1 MVMNDKI
8 EKALAVLP
16 DKPGVYLMHDSTGRV
31 IYVGKAKNLNNRV
44 RSYFRASGRQSVK
57 VETMVSH
64 VDDLETIMT
73 DSEIEALI
81 LECNLI
87 KKYRPRYN
95 IMLRD
100 DKSYPYLKVTLQ
112 EEFPRMY
119 ITRRVIKDGGK
130 YYGPYPDVGA
140 LRSTMKL
147 LRSLFPVRNCRN
159 MNQERPCL
167 QYHIQRCLAPCAGK
181 VSRQEYGE
189 LVKSICLAL
198 DGKTQELRK
207 TLKQNMQEA
216 SENYAFEQAARYR
229 DQLEAVNRLE
239 ESQKAVLEG
248 GDMDIIGYGADDFNV
263 CLQVFFVR
271 GGKLIGRKEF
281 MLPAEGEEEAEVIA
295 AFLKQYYNAEDIF
308 LPKEILVSRLPGE
321 EDRALLQQWLSEK
334 AERKVNISV
343 PKRGDKAKLMQLA
356 CENALKLIQEKER
369 KGKLQQQSDEDAA
382 EELQRIV
389 GCERPLARMD
399 CFDISHNQG
408 SETVSSMV
416 VFRYGSPS
424 KKDYRHFKLQS
435 TEGKPDDFKSMQE
448 TVYRRYKD
456 YEDLPDLIIIDGG
469 KGQLNSSLKVIRG
482 LGIDVK
488 VIGLA
493 KQEEEIFL
501 EEQSESIRLDKASP
515 ALHVIQHIRDEAHRF
530 AITYHRK
537 RLRKKNLVSV
547 LDNIEGIGPARR
559 QALWKVFATLDAM
572 KAATEEELAAVDGM
586 NKLAAQ
592 KVYEFF
598 HSYIVKKSD
607 MIGNSNKPNSR
618 KTGE

>member
-1 MVMNDKI
+1 MIINDKI

-16 DKPGVYLMHDSTGRV
+16 NRPGVYLMHDSNGRV

-44 RSYFRASGRQSVK
+44 HSYFRSSGRQSVK
-57 VETMVSH
+57 VETLVSR
-64 VDDLETIMT
+64 VEDIETIMT

-87 KKYRPRYN
+87 KKYKPRYN

-100 DKSYPYLKVTLQ
+100 DKTYPYLKITLQ

-119 ITRRVIKDGGK
+119 ITRRVVKDGGK

-140 LRSTMKL
+140 LRGTMKL

-167 QYHIQRCLAPCAGK
+167 QYHIKRCLAPCAGK
-181 VSRQEYGE
+181 ISREEYGE
-189 LVKSICLAL
+189 LIKSICLVL

-207 TLKQNMQEA
+207 NLKQSMQNAAE
-216 SENYAFEQAARYR
+216 SYEFEQAARYR
-229 DQLEAVNRLE
+229 DQLQAVNRLE

-248 GDMDIIGYGADDFNV
+248 GDMDVVGYAADKFNV

-281 MLPAEGEEEAEVIA
+281 MLPADGEEETDVIA

-308 LPKEILVSRLPGE
+308 LPKEILVSCLPEE
-321 EDRALLQQWLSEK
+321 EDLTLLQQWLTAK
-334 AERKVNISV
+334 AERKVTV
-343 PKRGDKAKLMQLA
+343 AAPRRGDKAKLMQLA
-356 CENALKLIQEKER
+356 CDNALKLIQEKER
-369 KGKLQQQSDEDAA
+369 KGKMQQLTDEEAA

-389 GCERPLARMD
+389 GCSRPLARMD

-424 KKDYRHFKLQS
+424 KKDYRRFKLQS

-469 KGQLNSSLKVIRG
+469 KGQLNAALHVIRG
-482 LGIDVK
+482 LGLDIQ
-488 VIGLA
+488 VISLA
-493 KQEEEIFL
+493 EKNEEIFL
-501 EEQSESIRLDKASP
+501 EGQSESIYLERESP

-537 RLRKKNLVSV
+537 RLQKKNLVSV

-559 QALWKVFATLDAM
+559 KSLWKAFSTLEAM
-572 KAATEEELAAVDGM
+572 KQATEEELAAVEGM
-586 NKLAAQ
+586 NKPAARTL
-592 KVYEFF
+592 YEFF
-598 HSYIVKKSD
+598 RSDIVKKND
-607 MIGNSNKPNSR
+607 MIGKS
-618 KTGE
+618 

>member
-57 VETMVSH
+57 VEAMVSH

-229 DQLEAVNRLE
+229 DQLQAVNRLE

-308 LPKEILVSRLPGE
+308 LPKEILVSGLPCE

-572 KAATEEELAAVDGM
+572 KAATEEELAAVNGM
-586 NKLAAQ
+586 NKPAAQ

-598 HSYIVKKSD
+598 HSDIVKKNE
-607 MIGNSNKPNSR
+607 MIGNSNKTISR
-618 KTGE
+618 KNG

>member
-1 MVMNDKI
+1 MSDKI

-16 DKPGVYLMHDSTGRV
+16 NKPGVYLMHDRNGRV

-44 RSYFRASGRQSVK
+44 HSYFRESGRHSVK
-57 VETMVSH
+57 VTTLTSH
-64 VDDLETIMT
+64 VEDIETIMT

-95 IMLRD
+95 IMLKD
-100 DKSYPYLKVTLQ
+100 DKTYPYLKLTLQ
-112 EEFPRMY
+112 EAFPRMY
-119 ITRRVIKDGGK
+119 ITRKVVRDGAR

-140 LRSTMKL
+140 LRSTVKL

-167 QYHIQRCLAPCAGK
+167 QYHIKRCLAPCTGK
-181 VSRQEYGE
+181 VDPQEYGE
-189 LVKSICLAL
+189 LVNSISMVL
-198 DGKTQELRK
+198 DGKTQELRRN
-207 TLKQNMQEA
+207 LKQSMQEA
-216 SENYAFEQAARYR
+216 AENYEFEQAARYR
-229 DQLEAVNRLE
+229 DQLQAVNRLE

-248 GDMDIIGYGADDFNV
+248 GDMDIVGFAADDFNV

-271 GGKLIGRKEF
+271 GGKLIGRKDF
-281 MLPAEGEEEAEVIA
+281 MLPADGEEEAEVIA
-295 AFLKQYYNAEDIF
+295 AFLKQYYNEEDIF
-308 LPKEILVSRLPGE
+308 LPKEILVSRLPE
-321 EDRALLQQWLSEK
+321 EAELLLLQQWLSDR
-334 AERKVNISV
+334 AERKVTVSV
-343 PKRGDKAKLMQLA
+343 PKRGDKAKLLQLA
-356 CENALKLIQEKER
+356 CDNALKLIQEKER
-369 KGKLQQQSDEDAA
+369 KGKLQQQSEEDTA
-382 EELQRIV
+382 EALQRIV
-389 GCERPLARMD
+389 GCNRSLARMD

-416 VFRYGSPS
+416 VFRYGAPS

-469 KGQLNSSLKVIRG
+469 KGQLNAALHVIRG
-482 LGIDVK
+482 LGLDIR
-488 VIGLA
+488 VISLA
-493 KQEEEIFL
+493 EKNEEIFL
-501 EEQSESIRLDKASP
+501 EGQSESIYLERESP
-515 ALHVIQHIRDEAHRF
+515 ALHLIQYIRDEAHRF

-547 LDNIEGIGPARR
+547 LDNIAGIGPARR
-559 QALWKVFATLDAM
+559 KALWKAFTTLEAM
-572 KAATEEELAAVDGM
+572 KEATEEELAAVEGM
-586 NKLAAQ
+586 NRPAAQ

-598 HSYIVKKSD
+598 HSDIVKKSD
-607 MIGNSNKPNSR
+607 MIGK
-618 KTGE
+618 

>member
-1 MVMNDKI
+1 MSNDKI

-16 DKPGVYLMHDSTGRV
+16 NKPGVYLMHDSTGRV

-44 RSYFRASGRQSVK
+44 RSYFRPSGRQSVK
-57 VETMVSH
+57 VETLVSH

-87 KKYRPRYN
+87 KKYKPRYN

-100 DKSYPYLKVTLQ
+100 DKTYPYLKITLQ
-112 EEFPRMY
+112 EDYPRMY
-119 ITRRVIKDGGK
+119 ITRRVVKDGGK

-140 LRSTMKL
+140 LRATMKL

-167 QYHIQRCLAPCAGK
+167 QYHINRCLAPCAGK
-181 VSRQEYGE
+181 VSREEYGE

-229 DQLEAVNRLE
+229 DQLQAVNRLE

-248 GDMDIIGYGADDFNV
+248 GDMDIIGYGADAFNV

-281 MLPAEGEEEAEVIA
+281 MLPAEGEEEADVIA

-321 EDRALLQQWLSEK
+321 DDRVLLQQWLSGK
-334 AERKVNISV
+334 AERKVSISA
-343 PKRGDKAKLMQLA
+343 PQRGDKAKLMQLA

-369 KGKLQQQSDEDAA
+369 KGRMQQQSAEDAA
-382 EELQRIV
+382 EELQRII

-469 KGQLNSSLKVIRG
+469 KGQLSSSLKVIRG

-501 EEQSESIRLDKASP
+501 EDKSESIILDKASP

-559 QALWKVFATLDAM
+559 KALWKTFATLEAM

-586 NKLAAQ
+586 NKPAAE

-598 HSYIVKKSD
+598 HSDIVKKSD
-607 MIGNSNKPNSR
+607 IIGNSNIINSR

>member
-229 DQLEAVNRLE
+229 DQLQAVNRLE

-248 GDMDIIGYGADDFNV
+248 GDMDIIGYGADNFNV

-308 LPKEILVSRLPGE
+308 LPKEILVSRLPSE

-456 YEDLPDLIIIDGG
+456 YDDLPDLIIIDGG

-482 LGIDVK
+482 LGLDVK

-572 KAATEEELAAVDGM
+572 KAATEEELAAVNGM
-586 NKLAAQ
+586 NKPAAQ

-598 HSYIVKKSD
+598 HSDIVKKNE
-607 MIGNSNKPNSR
+607 MIGNSNKTISR
-618 KTGE
+618 KNG

>member
-44 RSYFRASGRQSVK
+44 HSYFRASGRHSVK
-57 VETMVSH
+57 VEALVSH
-64 VDDLETIMT
+64 VEDLETIMT

-229 DQLEAVNRLE
+229 DQLQAVNRLE

-248 GDMDIIGYGADDFNV
+248 GDMDIIGYGADNFNV

-308 LPKEILVSRLPGE
+308 LPKEILVSRLPSE

-456 YEDLPDLIIIDGG
+456 YDDLPDLIIIDGG

-482 LGIDVK
+482 LGLDVK

-572 KAATEEELAAVDGM
+572 KAATEEELAAVNGM
-586 NKLAAQ
+586 NKPAAQ

-598 HSYIVKKSD
+598 HSDIVKKNE
-607 MIGNSNKPNSR
+607 MIGNSNKTISR
-618 KTGE
+618 KNG

>member
-1 MVMNDKI
+1 MIINDKI

-16 DKPGVYLMHDSTGRV
+16 NKPGVYLMHDQNGRV

-44 RSYFRASGRQSVK
+44 HSYFRSSGRQSVK
-57 VETMVSH
+57 VATLVSH
-64 VDDLETIMT
+64 VEDIETIMT

-87 KKYRPRYN
+87 KKYKPRYN

-100 DKSYPYLKVTLQ
+100 DKTYPYLKITLQ

-119 ITRRVIKDGGK
+119 ITRRVVKDGGK

-140 LRSTMKL
+140 LRATMKL
-147 LRSLFPVRNCRN
+147 LRGLFPVRNCRN

-167 QYHIQRCLAPCAGK
+167 QYHINRCLAPCAGK
-181 VSRQEYGE
+181 ISSEEYGE
-189 LVKSICLAL
+189 LIKSICLVL

-207 TLKQNMQEA
+207 NLKQSMQDAAE
-216 SENYAFEQAARYR
+216 SYEFEQAARYR
-229 DQLEAVNRLE
+229 DQLQAVNRLE

-248 GDMDIIGYGADDFNV
+248 GDMDVVGYAADNFNV

-271 GGKLIGRKEF
+271 GGKLIGRKDF
-281 MLPAEGEEEAEVIA
+281 MLTADGEEEADVIA

-308 LPKEILVSRLPGE
+308 LPKEILVSCLPGE
-321 EDRALLQQWLSEK
+321 EELALLQQWLSAK
-334 AERKVNISV
+334 AERKVIVAV
-343 PKRGDKAKLMQLA
+343 PRRGDKAKLMQLA
-356 CENALKLIQEKER
+356 CDNALKLIQEKER
-369 KGKLQQQSDEDAA
+369 KGKMQQLTEEEAA

-389 GCERPLARMD
+389 GCSRPLARMD

-424 KKDYRHFKLQS
+424 KKDYRRFKLQS

-448 TVYRRYKD
+448 TVYRRYKE
-456 YEDLPDLIIIDGG
+456 YEDLPDMIVIDGG

-501 EEQSESIRLDKASP
+501 EDKSESIILDKASP

-537 RLRKKNLVSV
+537 RLQKKNLVSV

-559 QALWKVFATLDAM
+559 KALWKAFTTLEAM
-572 KAATEEELAAVDGM
+572 KQATEEELAAVEGM
-586 NKLAAQ
+586 NRPAAQ

-598 HSYIVKKSD
+598 HGDIVKKKD
-607 MIGNSNKPNSR
+607 MIGKP
-618 KTGE
+618 